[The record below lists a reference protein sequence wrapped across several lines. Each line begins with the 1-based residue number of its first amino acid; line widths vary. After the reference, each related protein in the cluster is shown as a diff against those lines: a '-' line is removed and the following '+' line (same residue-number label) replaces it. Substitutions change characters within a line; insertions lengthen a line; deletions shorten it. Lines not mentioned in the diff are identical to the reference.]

1 MTLNKVIR
9 KITVKIRDLMSSD
22 ITDDELSFIAT
33 STITAGGS
41 TETVN

>member
-22 ITDDELSFIAT
+22 ITDDELSFIAN
-33 STITAGGS
+33 STIVAGGS
-41 TETVN
+41 NETVN